1 MAEIDLSEPGFEGT
15 ELLNFMK
22 SVLDD
27 DPALRTKSIKQAKAI
42 VILTLKNKEKKTKSW
57 FFEFKNTGEVKKID
71 GAPPKADVTLIMAD
85 TDFLKLVNDEV
96 NPQKL
101 YMSGKLKV
109 KGNLMKAVSIEKILR
124 AADPRS
130 KL

>member
-1 MAEIDLSEPGFEGT
+1 MVDLSEPDFEGT

-27 DPALRTKSIKQAKAI
+27 DEKLKQKSIRQAKAN
-42 VILTLKNKEKKTKSW
+42 VVLVLKNKEKKTKAW
-57 FFEFKNTGEVKKID
+57 FFDFKSKGEVTKLGDEK
-71 GAPPKADVTLIMAD
+71 PPKLDVTLYMSD
-85 TDFLKLVNDEV
+85 KDFLNLVNNEA

>member
-1 MAEIDLSEPGFEGT
+1 MSLSEPGFEGT
-15 ELLNFMK
+15 ELLDFMK

-27 DPALRTKSIKQAKAI
+27 DPKLRKKSVGQAKAH
-42 VILTLKNKEKKTKSW
+42 VVLVLKNKEKQTKSW
-57 FFEFKNTGEVKKID
+57 FFEFKNTGEVKKIE
-71 GAPPKADVTLIMAD
+71 GAAPKSDVTLFMSD
-85 TDFLKLVNDEV
+85 VDFLKLVNNEA

-109 KGNLMKAVSIEKILR
+109 KGNLMKAVAIEKILR

>member
-1 MAEIDLSEPGFEGT
+1 MSLSEPGFEGT
-15 ELLNFMK
+15 ELLDFMK

-27 DPALRTKSIKQAKAI
+27 DPKLRKKSVNQAKAH
-42 VILTLKNKEKKTKSW
+42 VVLVLKNKEKKTKSW
-57 FFEFKNTGEVKKID
+57 FFEFKNTGEVKKIE
-71 GAPPKADVTLIMAD
+71 GAAPKADVTLFMSD
-85 TDFLKLVNDEV
+85 VDFLKLVNNEA

-124 AADPRS
+124 AADPRA

>member
-1 MAEIDLSEPGFEGT
+1 MSDLSEPGFEGT

-27 DPALRTKSIKQAKAI
+27 DENLRKKSVQQAKAN
-42 VILTLKNKEKKTKSW
+42 VILTLKNKDKKTKSW
-57 FFEFKNTGEVKKID
+57 FFEFKSTGEVQKID
-71 GAPPKADVTLIMAD
+71 GAPPKADVTLMMSD
-85 TDFLKLVNDEV
+85 VDFLKLVNDEA

-109 KGNLMKAVSIEKILR
+109 KGNLMKAVAIEKILR
-124 AADPRS
+124 AADPRP

>member
-1 MAEIDLSEPGFEGT
+1 MSSLSEPGFEGT
-15 ELLNFMK
+15 ELLDFMK

-27 DPALRTKSIKQAKAI
+27 DEKLRAKSIKQAKAN
-42 VILTLKNKEKKTKSW
+42 VILTLKNKDKETKSW
-57 FFEFKNTGEVKKID
+57 FFEFKNTGEVRKID
-71 GAPPKADVTLIMAD
+71 GTPPKADVALFMAD
-85 TDFLKLVNDEV
+85 KDFLKLVNNEA

-101 YMSGKLKV
+101 YMSGKLKI
-109 KGNLMKAVSIEKILR
+109 KGNLMKAVSLEKILR